1 MRALW
6 KMTLVEAKLFLRE
19 PMAVFFTLAFP
30 LMVLLLFGTIFGAEP
45 IPGTNLK
52 GIDMSAPAY
61 TGMIIGTVGLIGLP
75 TTLAGYRELGILRR
89 LRATPLH
96 PSTILGAQVIV
107 NLLTTMLGIALLL
120 VTAWLVFDLK
130 LPDAPL
136 LVVAALIFSSLS
148 FFAVGFALAGLL
160 PTLRVTLAV
169 GQALFFPML
178 FLSGAALPR
187 EMLPEWLLWV
197 SGFLPLTYVVTLI
210 QGLWIGEGFNWFAVA
225 VLAGV
230 LAAAV
235 VVTARTFRWE

>member
-75 TTLAGYRELGILRR
+75 TTLAGYQELGILRR

-107 NLLTTMLGIALLL
+107 NLLTES
-120 VTAWLVFDLK
+120 
-130 LPDAPL
+130 LPDWSLRAATWSRRSAPP
-136 LVVAALIFSSLS
+136 ARTWSKPDIW
-148 FFAVGFALAGLL
+148 LL
-160 PTLRVTLAV
+160 PSGRRSWRAPRCPVRWSV
-169 GQALFFPML
+169 WPQA
-178 FLSGAALPR
+178 GR
-187 EMLPEWLLWV
+187 RRR
-197 SGFLPLTYVVTLI
+197 GFRPA
-210 QGLWIGEGFNWFAVA
+210 WP
-225 VLAGV
+225 
-230 LAAAV
+230 
-235 VVTARTFRWE
+235 